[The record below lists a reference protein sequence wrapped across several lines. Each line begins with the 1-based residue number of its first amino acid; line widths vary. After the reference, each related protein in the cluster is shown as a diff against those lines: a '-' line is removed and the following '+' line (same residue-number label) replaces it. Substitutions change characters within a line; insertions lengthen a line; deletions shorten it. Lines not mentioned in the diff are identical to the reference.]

1 METKTHSAHPN
12 PSVAER
18 DVRSARKGI
27 FRKEGEYWTI
37 GYGANVFRL
46 KDSKGLAYLAYLLR
60 NPGAEFHALDVVGGI
75 AVHSQEDQ
83 TKLSIPGL
91 PQGDEVGITIG
102 SQGDAGEMLDEQAK
116 AAYRRR
122 LSELR
127 EELEEAKELGKVERA
142 EQAEKEMDA
151 LARELSRAVGLGGR
165 NRHAASASERAR
177 QSVNKTIKAALDRI
191 TQSDATLG
199 DIFSRCIQT
208 GVFCSYQPD
217 PDCPIAWEFAETITE
232 PAEQPIST
240 GDPVPARADHRQ
252 VSPVALDAS
261 PFSLAERT
269 AFVGRESERGA
280 IRAIIDRALNGHGSL
295 VMLRGEPGVGKTRL
309 AIEMAEYAGGVGFR
323 SLVGHCYERDEPF
336 PYLPFV
342 EFIESGLAHTA
353 SLDYYRQ
360 VIGDNAAEL
369 AQIAPRLRKIF
380 PDIPEPLELPPAQ
393 RRRYLFQS
401 ISEALSRA
409 ARIRPHLLIL
419 EDLHWADESTLGA
432 FELSGRSRR
441 SATRSNDRDLSWRIF
456 GEQSG
461 IGQNSGRVDSAGYPP
476 PQAEWPAKG
485 CRRAD
490 AK

>member
-1 METKTHSAHPN
+1 MSDRSSQPPELPVESRLMETKIHPAYPN
-12 PSVAER
+12 PSVAKR
-18 DVRSARKGI
+18 DSRSARKGI

-60 NPGAEFHALDVVGGI
+60 NPGTEFHALDVVGGI

-83 TKLSIPGL
+83 SNLSIPRL
-91 PQGDEVGITIG
+91 AHGDEHLDQAGISIG
-102 SQGDAGEMLDEQAK
+102 GQGDAGEMLDEQAK

-127 EELEEAKELGKVERA
+127 EELEQAKELGNVERA

-151 LARELSRAVGLGGR
+151 LVRELSRAVGLGGR
-165 NRHAASASERAR
+165 NRRAASASERAR
-177 QSVNKTIKAALDRI
+177 QSVSKTIKAVLERI
-191 TQSDATLG
+191 AQSDATLG

-217 PDCPIAWEFAETITE
+217 PDFPIAWEFAETITE

-240 GDPVPARADHRQ
+240 GDPVPARADRRQ
-252 VSPVALDAS
+252 GPPAVLDVS

-309 AIEMAEYAGGVGFR
+309 AIEMAEYAGGIGFR

-360 VIGDNAAEL
+360 LIGDNAAEL

-380 PDIPEPLELPPAQ
+380 PDIP
-393 RRRYLFQS
+393 
-401 ISEALSRA
+401 
-409 ARIRPHLLIL
+409 
-419 EDLHWADESTLGA
+419 
-432 FELSGRSRR
+432 
-441 SATRSNDRDLSWRIF
+441 
-456 GEQSG
+456 
-461 IGQNSGRVDSAGYPP
+461 
-476 PQAEWPAKG
+476 
-485 CRRAD
+485 
-490 AK
+490 